1 MLELSWSNVGLVW
14 LALCIVLCLAPCN
27 WHAHILR
34 HALGMHVKG
43 NRHTRD
49 KHILSLSL
57 QLSKILGRVVR
68 GLIESSKPFVR
79 WMDGTCIEAPE
90 QRSAQVGIMF
100 SHVFY

>member
-1 MLELSWSNVGLVW
+1 
-14 LALCIVLCLAPCN
+14 
-27 WHAHILR
+27 
-34 HALGMHVKG
+34 MHVKG

-100 SHVFY
+100 YTFSISLALRKSGPEPKGSQRRANAAMVMG